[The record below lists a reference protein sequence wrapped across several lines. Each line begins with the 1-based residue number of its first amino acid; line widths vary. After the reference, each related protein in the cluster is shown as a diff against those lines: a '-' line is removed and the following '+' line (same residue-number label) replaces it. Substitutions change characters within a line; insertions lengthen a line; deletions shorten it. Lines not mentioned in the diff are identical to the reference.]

1 MSAKKRQTFE
11 KMNRERAVKE
21 KRARKNEKK
30 EQRKLAAQA
39 ALNGDVVAEDVVESE
54 ETAARRLASS

>member
-1 MSAKKRQTFE
+1 VSAKKRQTFE